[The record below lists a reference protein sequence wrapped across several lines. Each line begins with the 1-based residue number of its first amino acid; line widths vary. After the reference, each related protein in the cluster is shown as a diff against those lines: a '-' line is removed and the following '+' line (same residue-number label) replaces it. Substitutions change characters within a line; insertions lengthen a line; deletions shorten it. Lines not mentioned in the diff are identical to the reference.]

1 MASYPDLP
9 MLELDVGR
17 GTAERRARAPIWRL
31 ALALLPAEE
40 RALKN
45 CLDRIAQGD
54 PATAA
59 MIAEREASAA
69 ALLPDLPLLCGALQL
84 ADGRCGEAVE
94 SLAGAYRSEQSTG
107 AATRRLYP
115 SLRFLLRVCP
125 CVLIP
130 LYPSPYA
137 AGLMYGVAL
146 WLGGHL
152 AEALEVAEEMIK
164 QWGPFDELKL
174 VAGQIRIARGELD
187 EAEQVLSAQEM
198 VHRDAL
204 ELARSLYL
212 ALVHSLKGEYR
223 SAARVLTPSL
233 RTVRQANWLLMAR
246 ARLLLSECYAR
257 TGLTLDALRESAL
270 IEPEALTGEMAAEV
284 LKREQ
289 GWIEQLGAMTS
300 LEVEQLALSDVY
312 QAYVPDKG
320 STVVA
325 GSAPLLATTRD
336 PLSQLKPR
344 EQSWLKRQE
353 EERQIAAARS
363 ARDRGEHVS
372 VPAEHLLSGRG
383 MQAKQSIATAKRWW
397 PQRHEQLSSVSPRE
411 SLGRLEARS
420 VGHLRFD
427 YCGTREGEAYLLAGE
442 RRAAMLSIFS
452 AAALLTGT
460 VLWILRGC
468 VY

>member
-1 MASYPDLP
+1 MASYPDLTI
-9 MLELDVGR
+9 LDLDVGR
-17 GTAERRARAPIWRL
+17 GTAERRARAHVWRL

-45 CLDRIAQGD
+45 CLDHIAQGD
-54 PATAA
+54 LATAA

-69 ALLPDLPLLCGALQL
+69 ALLPDLSLIRGALQL
-84 ADGRCGEAVE
+84 ADGRCSEAVE

-125 CVLIP
+125 CLLIP

-137 AGLMYGVAL
+137 AGLMYSVTL

-164 QWGPFDELKL
+164 EWGPFDELKL
-174 VAGQIRIARGELD
+174 VSGQIRIARGELD
-187 EAEQVLSAQEM
+187 EAEQVLSAQEV

-212 ALVHSLKGEYR
+212 ALAYSLKGEYR
-223 SAARVLTPSL
+223 NAARELTPAL
-233 RTVRQANWLLMAR
+233 RTVREPNWLLLAR
-246 ARLLLSECYAR
+246 ARLLLAECYAR
-257 TGLTLDALRESAL
+257 TGLTLDALRESAQ
-270 IEPEALTGEMAAEV
+270 IHPEALTGEVAAEV
-284 LKREQ
+284 REREE
-289 GWIEQLGAMTS
+289 GWIEQLGGMS
-300 LEVEQLALSDVY
+300 NVEVEQLALSDVY

-320 STVVA
+320 AAVVA
-325 GSAPLLATTRD
+325 GSAPLLATSRD
-336 PLSQLKPR
+336 PLSQLRPR
-344 EQSWLKRQE
+344 ERSWLKRQE

-363 ARDRGEHVS
+363 ARDRGEHAH

-383 MQAKQSIATAKRWW
+383 MQAKQSIAAAQRWW
-397 PQRHEQLSSVSPRE
+397 PQRREQLSGVSPRE
-411 SLGRLEARS
+411 SLGRIEACS

-427 YCGTREGEAYLLAGE
+427 YSGTREGEAYLLAGE
-442 RRAAMLSIFS
+442 KRAAMLSIFTIT
-452 AAALLTGT
+452 ALLTGT
-460 VLWILRGC
+460 VLWILRSC